1 MKFNVEKNLQQ
12 KNYYCYYNN
21 ISNINSQKIAQ
32 HWQFA
37 LTLFLIVSSL
47 GNPTI

>member
-1 MKFNVEKNLQQ
+1 MKFNVEKKYKKIIIN
-12 KNYYCYYNN
+12 YNN

>member
-1 MKFNVEKNLQQ
+1 MKFNVEKIYN
-12 KNYYCYYNN
+12 KKIIINYNN